1 MEKIVESPVKLSK
14 KNSDALTGMFGGN
27 VANIK
32 TACDNYRSE
41 KSENR
46 KITNLS
52 KGKNSVDI
60 RKVKALIAA
69 GIIALGISTGAI
81 VTHINN
87 NQQEVPEWFDP
98 NAHLDLLSDR
108 EDFFSHVI
116 LANNYLI
123 SGEVYSN
130 SDASNYA
137 YIINEPVEGFMSKI
151 AVITKGING
160 NDHILDLYETKTD
173 ENGKVIVERFNN
185 NGGFSARDVRTMLL
199 ENGLNSNDVERIMG
213 YFDGIGWIEVNQN
226 NFQDLYNN
234 VLAERAS
241 MVDESLNKTV

>member
-98 NAHLDLLSDR
+98 NAHLDLLSER

-137 YIINEPVEGFMSKI
+137 
-151 AVITKGING
+151 
-160 NDHILDLYETKTD
+160 
-173 ENGKVIVERFNN
+173 
-185 NGGFSARDVRTMLL
+185 
-199 ENGLNSNDVERIMG
+199 
-213 YFDGIGWIEVNQN
+213 
-226 NFQDLYNN
+226 
-234 VLAERAS
+234 
-241 MVDESLNKTV
+241 